1 MMPKKFSISARAVS
15 QIRLMIA
22 NYMQHPGATQVY
34 PTIVWVSG
42 SSKEDFTP
50 HPSVGLSVAAEVPT
64 EEIQWIGDFSFV
76 FGVSATDLDRF
87 EGCIFDYERGQ
98 FCLLKAALDE

>member
-76 FGVSATDLDRF
+76 FGVSATDLVV
-87 EGCIFDYERGQ
+87 
-98 FCLLKAALDE
+98 LKDVYLITSADNSAYLRQR